1 MNKNNFTQVG
11 IAALLIIGLAVY
23 RNSRHND
30 YDVTPFMNQKSE
42 ESSTVHYYIDTAK
55 TGTYQELLL
64 LSKQDP
70 QRAAKNSADAVLGDS
85 LSRIVQLAIDERS
98 TYSLANL
105 NEIENS
111 VDEVLSNLHA
121 SDSLT
126 GLAVKLI
133 KRNYESKLL
142 EKIRIK
148 RSVNS

>member
-1 MNKNNFTQVG
+1 
-11 IAALLIIGLAVY
+11 
-23 RNSRHND
+23 
-30 YDVTPFMNQKSE
+30 MNQKSE
-42 ESSTVHYYIDTAK
+42 ESSTVQYYIDTAK

-85 LSRIVQLAIDERS
+85 LSRIVQFAIDERS

-111 VDEVLSNLHA
+111 VDGVLSNLHA